1 MTVNSGGAGYSQSI
15 IPTVIV
21 AAQEPPTELISDI
34 EVVRGFSGIVT
45 GISTSKSG
53 STMILNFGLQA
64 PAGQAFTDLVPTVPL
79 YISETSVGHGVTS
92 LNNSGA
98 DLESVGI
105 GRTFLD
111 NVYMVKSITK
121 DSNNAEIQVAVHSN
135 LNVGTVGI
143 GNSIDM
149 ANYGRSFSLT
159 LGASGTS
166 AYTFTGSDRGEFS
179 RGRALS
185 SAQNPIIY
193 VEDGDTVSFV
203 NGMNAHPFQISRIPG
218 GAALGVSDG
227 VTGNGA
233 QNGTVVFNTTGV
245 GHTTFHYQCTSHVGM
260 AGTIRVGK
268 FHKGKFSFGY
278 LSGASAGNVVR
289 DNPVAIGV
297 TGNTVGITTGVGI
310 STFPTIQRR
319 GFGIRDGGALKRS
332 HTP

>member
-1 MTVNSGGAGYSQSI
+1 
-15 IPTVIV
+15 
-21 AAQEPPTELISDI
+21 
-34 EVVRGFSGIVT
+34 
-45 GISTSKSG
+45 
-53 STMILNFGLQA
+53 
-64 PAGQAFTDLVPTVPL
+64 
-79 YISETSVGHGVTS
+79 
-92 LNNSGA
+92 
-98 DLESVGI
+98 
-105 GRTFLD
+105 
-111 NVYMVKSITK
+111 MVKSITSN
-121 DSNNAEIQVAVHSN
+121 SNNAEIQVAVHSN

-143 GNSIDM
+143 GNSIDN

-179 RGRALS
+179 LGRTLS
-185 SAQNPIIY
+185 SAQNPTIY

-203 NGMNAHPFQISRIPG
+203 NGMNAHPFRISRIPG

-227 VTGNGA
+227 VTNNGA

-245 GHTTFHYQCTSHVGM
+245 GYTTFHCQCTSHAAM
-260 AGTIRVGK
+260 QGTIRVNK

-278 LSGASAGNVVR
+278 LQGASSGNVVR
-289 DNPVAIGV
+289 NNPVAIGV

>member
-1 MTVNSGGAGYSQSI
+1 
-15 IPTVIV
+15 
-21 AAQEPPTELISDI
+21 
-34 EVVRGFSGIVT
+34 
-45 GISTSKSG
+45 
-53 STMILNFGLQA
+53 MILNFGLQA
-64 PAGQAFTDLVPTVPL
+64 PSGQAFTDLVPTVPL

-111 NVYMVKSITK
+111 NVYMVKSITR

-135 LNVGTVGI
+135 LNVGTIGI

-166 AYTFTGSDRGEFS
+166 AYTFTGTDRGEFS

-185 SAQNPIIY
+185 TTQNPIIY

-203 NGMNAHPFQISRIPG
+203 NNMGAHPFRISRTPG
-218 GAALGVSDG
+218 EQRFNTG
-227 VTGNGA
+227 VTNNGA
-233 QNGTVVFNTTGV
+233 SNGTTFNTTGV
-245 GHTTFHYQCTSHVGM
+245 GHYIFYYYCTSHVGM
-260 AGTIRVGK
+260 GGTIRVNK

-278 LSGASAGNVVR
+278 LQGASSGNVVR

-319 GFGIRDGGALKRS
+319 GFGIRNGGGIKRS